1 MLKRIVNF
9 FIYNTVSYPKSNIFI
24 FFFLSFISLNF
35 FLNNIKI
42 NTSTES
48 LISEKSEFRKKQNEL
63 RKLYPYLSN
72 KKPK

>member
-24 FFFLSFISLNF
+24 FLLPFLYIFEL

-48 LISEKSEFRKKQNEL
+48 LISEKSEFKKA
-63 RKLYPYLSN
+63 K
-72 KKPK
+72 